1 MKKANKMIYVAG
13 RYRGKSEQAVQLNVQ
28 ACRQVGVICSER
40 GWYPVMPCVLSAGFE
55 HLTDKDDQFWLD
67 NTLELMLRCDAV
79 VMAPGWLQS
88 EGATNEY
95 NEAKLAG
102 IAVYEVV
109 DEVPLVDN
117 FENSFWERAYKSF
130 KAQGIL

>member
-1 MKKANKMIYVAG
+1 MNESKKLIYVAG
-13 RYRGKSEQAVQLNVQ
+13 RYRGKSPEAVQLNVQ
-28 ACRQVGVICSER
+28 ASRQVGVVCAER
-40 GWYPVMPCVLSAGFE
+40 GWMPVTPCVMTAGFE
-55 HLTDKDDQFWLD
+55 NLTDNDDEFWLES
-67 NTLELMLRCDAV
+67 TLELMLRCDAV
-79 VMAPGWLQS
+79 VMAPGWLKS

-109 DEVPLVDN
+109 DEVPNVDN
-117 FENSFWERAYKSF
+117 FEGSFYERTYKSF